1 MASSPAAA
9 TLHTNGHAHP
19 ADVPDPL
26 ILFDGVCNL
35 CNGAVNFVID
45 HDPNARFTFGA
56 LQSLEAKPILN
67 RYGVAADYLDSL
79 VLIEDGV
86 LYQKSAAALRVAR
99 HLSGAWALLSAFL
112 AVPAPLRDVV
122 YDWIASNR
130 YDWFG
135 KRDSCRMPSPELQ
148 ERFLEEVA

>member
-1 MASSPAAA
+1 MGSAHPST
-9 TLHTNGHAHP
+9 TLHTNGHAHA

-45 HDPNARFTFGA
+45 HDPHARFTFGA
-56 LQSLEAKPILN
+56 LQSPEAEPILN
-67 RYGVAADYLDSL
+67 RYGLSPGHLDSL

-86 LYQKSAAALRVAR
+86 LYQKSDAALRVAR
-99 HLSGAWALLSAFL
+99 RLTGAWPLLSAFL
-112 AVPAPLRDVV
+112 AVPTPLRDVV

-135 KRDSCRMPSPELQ
+135 KRAQCRVPTPDLQ
-148 ERFLEEVA
+148 ERFL